1 MNTTTNTAA
10 HVEALN
16 TALKNGNN
24 TVNQKIKGDF
34 IDQHVNMCVSYLM
47 EELFKAS
54 PYVDRN
60 TADLP
65 NYEDVENLYFY
76 PEYNGTHAQ
85 FEGGSYEELQ
95 TEIERLKDLMLECTE
110 DEDET
115 TSQIEDEIQAL
126 EDLESEP
133 QEVYEWW
140 AVSEYLFEKLKA
152 QGAPVLEYANMY
164 IWGRCTAG
172 QAILLDYAITKICA
186 EMEILEGQS
195 NPWAK

>member
-1 MNTTTNTAA
+1 MTTTNTAA
-10 HVEALN
+10 QVEALN

-24 TVNQKIKGDF
+24 NVNQEIKGKF
-34 IDQHVNMCVSYLM
+34 INQHVNMCLSYLM

-54 PYVDRN
+54 QYVDRN

-85 FEGGSYEELQ
+85 FDGGSYEELQ

-110 DEDET
+110 DKDDII
-115 TSQIEDEIQAL
+115 SQIEDEIQAL

-164 IWGRCTAG
+164 IWGRCTTG

-195 NPWAK
+195 NSWAK